1 MKTNELTAPDI
12 SLNILYAD
20 KNIEDHFFFAKIL
33 NSLPF
38 RMQLTIVENGVD
50 LMEYLSSHLN
60 KLPDVLFLDC
70 YNLRGKNGAE
80 CLSEI
85 KQNPELRQLP
95 VIIYSSYLNEEVLD
109 GLFKSGA
116 DYYIGKSGLAGLKPR
131 LQYVFEFILENKP
144 STPIKSQYVM

>member
-1 MKTNELTAPDI
+1 MKTNELTA
-12 SLNILYAD
+12 LNILYAD
-20 KNIEDHFFFAKIL
+20 KSMEDHFFFAKVL
-33 NSLPF
+33 NSLSF

-60 KLPDVLFLDC
+60 KLPDVLFMDC
-70 YNLRGKNGAE
+70 YNLRGKNGTE
-80 CLSEI
+80 CLGEI
-85 KQNPELRQLP
+85 KQNQELKHLP

-116 DYYIGKSGLAGLKPR
+116 DYYIRKSGLVGLKPK

-144 STPIKSQYVM
+144 RTPIKSQYVM